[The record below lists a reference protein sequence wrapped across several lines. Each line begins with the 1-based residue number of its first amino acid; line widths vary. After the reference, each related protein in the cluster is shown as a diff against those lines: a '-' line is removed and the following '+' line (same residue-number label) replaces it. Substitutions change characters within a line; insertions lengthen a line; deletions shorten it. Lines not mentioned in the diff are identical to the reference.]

1 MKWRDYKAADKAA
14 CLEIFQSNV
23 PDYFAQA
30 ELSEVTRL
38 LDERLCPYLVVE
50 NDEQQIIAGGGIWID
65 LLEKSATLC
74 WIMVARPHHGKGTGR
89 RLVLTLLNLLRQSP
103 FVELVKLDTSQ
114 HTTLFY
120 EKLGFS
126 KCGFIPNYYAEGL
139 HRYDMT
145 MVWNR
150 PKLESV
156 TASLAAL
163 QWSEKEAR
171 T

>member
-1 MKWRDYKAADKAA
+1 MKWRDYKAEDKPA

-23 PDYFAQA
+23 PDYFALG

-38 LDERLCPYLVVE
+38 LDEGLCPYLVVE
-50 NDEQQIIAGGGIWID
+50 NDENQIIASGGIWID
-65 LLEKSATLC
+65 ALEKTATLC
-74 WIMVARPHHGKGTGR
+74 WIMVARPYHGKGTGR
-89 RLVLTLLNLLRQSP
+89 LLVLTLLTLLRQSP

-114 HTTLFY
+114 HTTVFY
-120 EKLGFS
+120 EKLGFT
-126 KCGFIPNYYAEGL
+126 KGGFSENYYAEGL

-150 PKLESV
+150 AKLESV
-156 TASLAAL
+156 AASLAAL
-163 QWSEKEAR
+163 QLSGEGER